1 MRERRSHIC
10 FYIGSLNHRATS
22 SSPRQPKYGLQ
33 PKYGFQLYSLVVSE
47 LNKFICPYNLLISL
61 DFSEISRLKNNSTN

>member
-1 MRERRSHIC
+1 MNKMRERRSHLC

-22 SSPRQPKYGLQ
+22 SSPRQ